1 MTPAEWRAVLAAGV
15 RANPV
20 APPDRPEMLARLDD
34 PSDPLPFAELE
45 FDSLAKLE
53 LCIWLELERGVVVTE
68 ADMAEQASLASLAA
82 HLAAH
87 AG

>member
-1 MTPAEWRAVLAAGV
+1 MTPGEWRAVLAAGV

>member
-1 MTPAEWRAVLAAGV
+1 MTPAEWRAVLAEGV

-20 APPDRPEMLARLDD
+20 APPERPELLARLDD
-34 PSDPLPFAELE
+34 PQDPLPFADLG

-53 LCIWLELERGVVVTE
+53 LCIWLELEQGVVVTE
-68 ADMAEQASLASLAA
+68 ADMAEQQSLAA
-82 HLAAH
+82 LARHLAAD

>member
-1 MTPAEWRAVLAAGV
+1 MTPAEWRAVLAVGV
-15 RANPV
+15 RTNPV
-20 APPDRPEMLARLDD
+20 MPPERPEILARLDD
-34 PSDPLPFAELE
+34 PSDPLPFADLE

-53 LCIWLELERGVVVTE
+53 LGIWLELERGVVVTE
-68 ADMAEQASLASLAA
+68 ADMAEQASLASLAV